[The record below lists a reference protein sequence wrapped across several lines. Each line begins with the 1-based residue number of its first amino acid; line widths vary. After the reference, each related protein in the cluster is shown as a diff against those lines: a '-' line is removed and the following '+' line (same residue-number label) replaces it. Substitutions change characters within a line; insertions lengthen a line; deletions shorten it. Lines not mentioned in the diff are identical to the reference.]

1 MRNATRIAFTALAA
15 QIALVNGVASATEK
29 FNVAPTVQQTLE
41 KATQESSAF
50 LKAINIIGV
59 DEQQGEALLAGV
71 NGPVASRTNTGAGNR
86 RNPANVAEMS
96 KDSYSCVQ
104 TNFDTSFPYA
114 LLDAWAKFPEFQVL
128 LTNAIVERQA
138 LDRIMIG
145 FNGKLVAVATDRAT
159 SPLLQDVNKGW
170 LQKIRE
176 GAADR
181 VLDEGAVAGK
191 IRVGAIKIVKVAGVN
206 TEITGDY
213 QTLDGVVFDA
223 IQMLDP
229 WHRARPDLV
238 VLVSRDLMH
247 EKLLKAV
254 ETDAMQEL
262 QRDSAYGVP
271 AFRLTVDGKDIA
283 RLISPRLMSLEHTD
297 NRGLEADQLSITLS
311 DHDGLLEIPPKGAVV
326 KLWMGWSDTGL
337 VDKGSYTVDETE
349 HSGAPDI
356 LSIRA
361 RSADLRGSL
370 KTKRERSWSEVTA
383 FGGSRP
389 RSTVSSG
396 TGAMFATA

>member
-50 LKAINIIGV
+50 LKAINVIGV

-71 NGPVASRTNTGAGNR
+71 NGPVAGRTNTGAGNR

-145 FNGKLVAVATDRAT
+145 FNGITAAVSTDRTAN
-159 SPLLQDVNKGW
+159 PLLQDVNKGW

-191 IRVGAIKIVKVAGVN
+191 IRVGATKIIKVAGVD
-206 TEITGDY
+206 TEVSGDY

-229 WHRARPDLV
+229 WHRSRPDLV

-247 EKLLKAV
+247 DKLLKAV
-254 ETDAMQEL
+254 EKGSASNQEENAA
-262 QRDSAYGVP
+262 QEIVSR
-271 AFRLTVDGKDIA
+271 A
-283 RLISPRLMSLEHTD
+283 RLG
-297 NRGLEADQLSITLS
+297 GLPVVDAPFLPAGTVLVTFLKNLSIYWQEGARRRHLKDEPEFDRIADYQS
-311 DHDGLLEIPPKGAVV
+311 SNDAYVIEDFGAVA
-326 KLWMGWSDTGL
+326 L
-337 VDKGSYTVDETE
+337 VENIEALTYPE
-349 HSGAPDI
+349 P
-356 LSIRA
+356 
-361 RSADLRGSL
+361 
-370 KTKRERSWSEVTA
+370 SEA
-383 FGGSRP
+383 
-389 RSTVSSG
+389 
-396 TGAMFATA
+396 

>member
-71 NGPVASRTNTGAGNR
+71 NGPVAGRTNTSAGNR

-145 FNGKLVAVATDRAT
+145 FNGKLVAVTTDRTAN
-159 SPLLQDVNKGW
+159 PLLQDVNKGW

-181 VLDEGAVAGK
+181 VLDEGAVEGK
-191 IRVGAIKIVKVAGVN
+191 IRVGATKIVKVAGVD
-206 TEITGDY
+206 TEISGDY

-229 WHRARPDLV
+229 WHRSRPDLV

-247 EKLLKAV
+247 DKLLKAV
-254 ETDAMQEL
+254 EKGAASNQEENAA
-262 QRDSAYGVP
+262 QEIVSR
-271 AFRLTVDGKDIA
+271 A
-283 RLISPRLMSLEHTD
+283 RLG
-297 NRGLEADQLSITLS
+297 GLPVVDAPFLPSGTVLVTFLKNLSIYWQEGARRRHVKDEPEFDRIADYQS
-311 DHDGLLEIPPKGAVV
+311 SNDAYVIEDFGAVA
-326 KLWMGWSDTGL
+326 L
-337 VDKGSYTVDETE
+337 VENIEALTYP
-349 HSGAPDI
+349 AP
-356 LSIRA
+356 
-361 RSADLRGSL
+361 
-370 KTKRERSWSEVTA
+370 SEA
-383 FGGSRP
+383 
-389 RSTVSSG
+389 
-396 TGAMFATA
+396 

>member
-1 MRNATRIAFTALAA
+1 MRNATRLAFTALAA

-145 FNGKLVAVATDRAT
+145 FNGKLVAVATDRTAKLPVL
-159 SPLLQDVNKGW
+159 SPQ
-170 LQKIRE
+170 
-176 GAADR
+176 
-181 VLDEGAVAGK
+181 
-191 IRVGAIKIVKVAGVN
+191 
-206 TEITGDY
+206 
-213 QTLDGVVFDA
+213 
-223 IQMLDP
+223 
-229 WHRARPDLV
+229 
-238 VLVSRDLMH
+238 
-247 EKLLKAV
+247 
-254 ETDAMQEL
+254 
-262 QRDSAYGVP
+262 
-271 AFRLTVDGKDIA
+271 
-283 RLISPRLMSLEHTD
+283 
-297 NRGLEADQLSITLS
+297 
-311 DHDGLLEIPPKGAVV
+311 
-326 KLWMGWSDTGL
+326 
-337 VDKGSYTVDETE
+337 
-349 HSGAPDI
+349 
-356 LSIRA
+356 
-361 RSADLRGSL
+361 L
-370 KTKRERSWSEVTA
+370 KTFMNASKKASSPCKKRVY
-383 FGGSRP
+383 
-389 RSTVSSG
+389 
-396 TGAMFATA
+396 

>member
-1 MRNATRIAFTALAA
+1 MRNATRLAFTALAA

-145 FNGKLVAVATDRAT
+145 FNGKLVAVATDRAAN
-159 SPLLQDVNKGW
+159 PLLQDVNKGW

-191 IRVGAIKIVKVAGVN
+191 IRVGATKIVKVAGVN

-254 ETDAMQEL
+254 EKGAASNQEENAA
-262 QRDSAYGVP
+262 QEIVSR
-271 AFRLTVDGKDIA
+271 A
-283 RLISPRLMSLEHTD
+283 RLG
-297 NRGLEADQLSITLS
+297 GLPVVDAPFLPAGTVLVTFLKNLSIYWQEGARRRHLKDEPEFDRIADYQS
-311 DHDGLLEIPPKGAVV
+311 SNDAYVIEDFGAVA
-326 KLWMGWSDTGL
+326 L
-337 VDKGSYTVDETE
+337 VENIEALTYPAPTE
-349 HSGAPDI
+349 A
-356 LSIRA
+356 
-361 RSADLRGSL
+361 
-370 KTKRERSWSEVTA
+370 
-383 FGGSRP
+383 
-389 RSTVSSG
+389 
-396 TGAMFATA
+396 

>member
-1 MRNATRIAFTALAA
+1 MRNATRIVFTALAA

-29 FNVAPTVQQTLE
+29 FNVAPTVQQALE

-145 FNGKLVAVATDRAT
+145 FNGTSVAVATDRAAN
-159 SPLLQDVNKGW
+159 PLLQDVNKGW

-176 GAADR
+176 GATDR
-181 VLDEGAVAGK
+181 VLDEGAVEGK
-191 IRVGAIKIVKVAGVN
+191 IRVGATKVVKVAGVD
-206 TEITGDY
+206 TEISGDY

-229 WHRARPDLV
+229 WHRSRPDLV

-247 EKLLKAV
+247 DKLLKAV
-254 ETDAMQEL
+254 EKGSASNQEENAA
-262 QRDSAYGVP
+262 QEIVSR
-271 AFRLTVDGKDIA
+271 A
-283 RLISPRLMSLEHTD
+283 RLG
-297 NRGLEADQLSITLS
+297 GLPVVDAPFLPAGTVLVTFLKNLSIYWQEGARRRHLKDEPEFDRIADYQS
-311 DHDGLLEIPPKGAVV
+311 SNDAYVIEDFGAVA
-326 KLWMGWSDTGL
+326 L
-337 VDKGSYTVDETE
+337 VENIEALTYPAPTE
-349 HSGAPDI
+349 A
-356 LSIRA
+356 
-361 RSADLRGSL
+361 
-370 KTKRERSWSEVTA
+370 
-383 FGGSRP
+383 
-389 RSTVSSG
+389 
-396 TGAMFATA
+396 

>member
-145 FNGKLVAVATDRAT
+145 FNGKLVAVATDRAAN
-159 SPLLQDVNKGW
+159 PLLQDVNKGW

-191 IRVGAIKIVKVAGVN
+191 IRVGATKIVKVAGVN

-254 ETDAMQEL
+254 EKGAASNQEENAA
-262 QRDSAYGVP
+262 QEIVSR
-271 AFRLTVDGKDIA
+271 A
-283 RLISPRLMSLEHTD
+283 RLG
-297 NRGLEADQLSITLS
+297 GLPVVDAPFLPAGTVLVTFLKNLSIYWQEGARRRHLKDEPEFDRIADYQS
-311 DHDGLLEIPPKGAVV
+311 SNDAYVIEDFGAVA
-326 KLWMGWSDTGL
+326 L
-337 VDKGSYTVDETE
+337 VENIEALTYPDPTE
-349 HSGAPDI
+349 A
-356 LSIRA
+356 
-361 RSADLRGSL
+361 
-370 KTKRERSWSEVTA
+370 
-383 FGGSRP
+383 
-389 RSTVSSG
+389 
-396 TGAMFATA
+396 